1 MDSSQKTLI
10 SLKNKQ
16 DLFICCL
23 QETHFGCKYAQRL
36 KMREWKEIL
45 HANWNDKEAEVVI
58 LILDKILKQSL
69 QWKQRRALYNDKG
82 INRKITYIC

>member
-36 KMREWKEIL
+36 KMREWKKIL
-45 HANWNDKEAEVVI
+45 HAN
-58 LILDKILKQSL
+58 
-69 QWKQRRALYNDKG
+69 
-82 INRKITYIC
+82 